1 MSAEASG
8 AAAPTRLGIT
18 LGAIVAVRTAIN
30 AAYRAPIP
38 FLGAIAA
45 TYGASVENIGWLSA
59 AFSLALFVAPG
70 AALLEARLG
79 RSTAALLAIGLFVAC
94 CLTMP
99 FAPTL
104 ASAGALFVA
113 LSVAKALFEPHA
125 MSFVSE
131 QVPFER
137 RGMAIGLI
145 ELSWA
150 LAFIIGSPLFGY
162 FVEFGRW
169 SSAFVLL
176 GVVTAL
182 TTVVLFRFTPFLT
195 SKPLRGQEGG
205 GGMSRSGLR
214 AIFGNAMAWR
224 MLLYS
229 AMISLPAQMTTVIYG
244 EYFMQSF
251 ALTPARLGVIST
263 VIGVADLLAELA
275 AVAFVD
281 RIGKHRSL
289 VVSTAAYAAS
299 LLFFWLVAGDFVMAM
314 VGLFLIF
321 FTFEFALVTS
331 LAVQSEVA
339 PTARVTMAGFVT
351 SAHGISRIIGA
362 LIALPLF
369 LGGRLAWPMG
379 FGALVIA
386 LATTI
391 SWHLRV
397 VPASRPALSDQ

>member
-1 MSAEASG
+1 MSAAISG
-8 AAAPTRLGIT
+8 APAPKRLGIT

-45 TYGASVENIGWLSA
+45 SYGASVDNIGWLSA
-59 AFSLALFVAPG
+59 GFSLALFVAPG
-70 AALLEARLG
+70 AALLEARMG
-79 RSTAALLAIGLFVAC
+79 RGNAALLAIGLFVVS
-94 CLTMP
+94 CLALP

-104 ASAGALFVA
+104 ATAGALFVA

-150 LAFIIGSPLFGY
+150 LAFIIGSPVFGY
-162 FVEFGRW
+162 FIEFGRW
-169 SSAFVLL
+169 SSAFVLV
-176 GVVTAL
+176 GVVTTL
-182 TTVVLFRFTPFLT
+182 TTIILFRFTPFLT
-195 SKPLRGQEGG
+195 SKPLHGQEGG
-205 GGMSRSGLR
+205 GLSRSGLK
-214 AIFGNAMAWR
+214 AVFGNTMALR
-224 MLLYS
+224 MLFYS
-229 AMISLPAQMTTVIYG
+229 MLISMPAQITTMIYG
-244 EYFMQSF
+244 QWFTQSF
-251 ALTPARLGVIST
+251 ALTPARLGIVST

-299 LLFFWLVAGDFVMAM
+299 LLFFWLVAGEFVMAM

-339 PTARVTMAGFVT
+339 PTARATMAGFVT
-351 SAHGISRIIGA
+351 SAHGIARISGA

-379 FGALVIA
+379 LGALVIA
-386 LATTI
+386 VATAVA
-391 SWHLRV
+391 WKLRV
-397 VPASRPALSDQ
+397 NHRSERALQTP

>member
-1 MSAEASG
+1 MSGEVSG
-8 AAAPTRLGIT
+8 TPAPARLGVT

-45 TYGASVENIGWLSA
+45 TYGASVDNIGWLSA

-70 AALLEARLG
+70 AALLEARMG
-79 RSTAALLAIGLFVAC
+79 RSNAALLAIGLFVAS
-94 CLTMP
+94 CLAMP

-104 ASAGALFVA
+104 ATAGALFVA

-169 SSAFVLL
+169 STAFVLV
-176 GVVTAL
+176 GIVTAV
-182 TTVVLFRFTPFLT
+182 TTVILFRFTPFLT
-195 SKPLRGQEGG
+195 SKPLHGQDG
-205 GGMSRSGLR
+205 GGMSRSGLK
-214 AIFGNAMAWR
+214 AVFGSPLALR
-224 MLLYS
+224 MLFYS
-229 AMISLPAQMTTVIYG
+229 MLISMPAQITTLIYG
-244 EYFMQSF
+244 EWFTQSF
-251 ALTPARLGVIST
+251 ALTPARLGIVST

-275 AVAFVD
+275 TVAFVD

-339 PTARVTMAGFVT
+339 PRARATMAGFVT
-351 SAHGISRIIGA
+351 SAHGISRIAGA
-362 LIALPLF
+362 LVALPLF
-369 LGGRLAWPMG
+369 LGGRLAWPMVL
-379 FGALVIA
+379 GALVIA
-386 LATTI
+386 IATLVSFT
-391 SWHLRV
+391 LRV
-397 VPASRPALSDQ
+397 TPASKPAPIAQ